1 MFGVFFF
8 LPEIEVAGSYVF
20 HPISVFKAAFKAANV
35 CHLICVVQLNS
46 SFSGMERRPQLTR
59 PSDEELAG
67 YRRHAQLDRTVI
79 KVILMV
85 NVPHCSIVNG
95 KWHLLGAAEEGHS
108 IHCMVYLSCQEL
120 NKKPS
125 VISKETQHK
134 GCTPGLGLNILLCSM

>member
-1 MFGVFFF
+1 M
-8 LPEIEVAGSYVF
+8 
-20 HPISVFKAAFKAANV
+20 
-35 CHLICVVQLNS
+35 QLNS
-46 SFSGMERRPQLTR
+46 SFSGIGKKASANTSIRRG
-59 PSDEELAG
+59 AA
-67 YRRHAQLDRTVI
+67 YRRHAQLDRTLI

-134 GCTPGLGLNILLCSM
+134 ACTPGLGLNILLCSM